1 VAELGLDLDRELDDL
16 VLFELP
22 TLACNAAFSLRFR
35 SRWPGWSAHDD
46 GGWLFGAELID
57 GEDGLAELLRE
68 AQELLEELGLAEIRF
83 CVDGRVYTLEP
94 QRPRV
99 GETVPSRI

>member
-1 VAELGLDLDRELDDL
+1 VPELGLDLDRELDDM

-46 GGWLFGAELID
+46 VGWLFAAELVED
-57 GEDGLAELLRE
+57 EDGLDVLLRE
-68 AQELLEELGLAEIRF
+68 AQELLEELDLPEIRF
-83 CVDGRVYTLEP
+83 CVDGRVYTLEA
-94 QRPRV
+94 QRTRV
-99 GETVPSRI
+99 GDVVPSPL

>member
-1 VAELGLDLDRELDDL
+1 VSQTEFDLDRELDDM

-35 SRWPGWSAHDD
+35 SRWPGWSAHDEA
-46 GGWLFGAELID
+46 GWLFAAELVD
-57 GEDGLAELLRE
+57 GEDGLDVLLRE
-68 AQELLEELGLAEIRF
+68 AQELLDEIELPEIRF

-94 QRPRV
+94 QRTPF
-99 GETVPSRI
+99 GERVPSRI